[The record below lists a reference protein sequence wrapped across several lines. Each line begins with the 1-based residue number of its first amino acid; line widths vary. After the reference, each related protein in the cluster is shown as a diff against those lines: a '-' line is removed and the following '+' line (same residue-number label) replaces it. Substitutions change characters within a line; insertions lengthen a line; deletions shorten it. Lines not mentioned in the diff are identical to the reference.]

1 MSTAYFT
8 LCNDKRRDKLIGMDM
23 NTRTEIMQFRATP
36 AERAAW
42 TDAARAE
49 GKTVSD
55 ICRMALIRFTR
66 RHRASSSLGAVEAAG
81 GVDGVLPPAAEGGE

>member
-1 MSTAYFT
+1 
-8 LCNDKRRDKLIGMDM
+8 MDM

-42 TDAARAE
+42 SDAARAE

-66 RHRASSSLGAVEAAG
+66 RHRASSSLGAVGAAG
-81 GVDGVLPPAAEGGE
+81 GVEGAPSPAAEGDNQ

>member
-1 MSTAYFT
+1 MSTAYFL
-8 LCNDKRRDKLIGMDM
+8 LCNDRQPDRLGVMDM
-23 NTRTEIMQFRATP
+23 DTRTEIMQFRATP

-42 TDAARAE
+42 TGAAKAE

-66 RHRASSSLGAVEAAG
+66 RHRASSSLGAVEERG
-81 GVDGVLPPAAEGGE
+81 DL